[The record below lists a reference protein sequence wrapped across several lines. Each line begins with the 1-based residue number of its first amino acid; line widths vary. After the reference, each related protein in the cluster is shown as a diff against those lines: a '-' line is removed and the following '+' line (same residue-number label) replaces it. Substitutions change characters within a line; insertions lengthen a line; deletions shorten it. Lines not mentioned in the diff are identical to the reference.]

1 MPNIF
6 SVKKIGILAK
16 MFVLA
21 MCLASCGHHTLEGQ
35 NICIEEHDSI
45 IVYYPEYTSLDLIGG
60 SRVPHGDDILYCCG
74 AAFTAKCL
82 KYFTHDN
89 IRCGHVC
96 HGHFH
101 KGSPEPICTGTFTFY
116 NGKGHF
122 APYNTAD
129 LHTAANSNGMGF
141 CQVLVI
147 HNGEVIYSDTTKKTF
162 WIRKDYVFRALCE
175 KDGRLCIVESK
186 EQVFYD
192 TFVRY
197 LVEYGVENAINLDMG
212 GWSHAWFLSNEGEKV
227 ETNNGPT
234 RYATNWLVF
243 RK

>member
-1 MPNIF
+1 MMPNIF

-21 MCLASCGHHTLEGQ
+21 MCFASCGHHTLAGQ

-101 KGSPEPICTGTFTFY
+101 KGSPEPICTG
-116 NGKGHF
+116 
-122 APYNTAD
+122 
-129 LHTAANSNGMGF
+129 
-141 CQVLVI
+141 
-147 HNGEVIYSDTTKKTF
+147 
-162 WIRKDYVFRALCE
+162 R
-175 KDGRLCIVESK
+175 
-186 EQVFYD
+186 
-192 TFVRY
+192 
-197 LVEYGVENAINLDMG
+197 
-212 GWSHAWFLSNEGEKV
+212 
-227 ETNNGPT
+227 
-234 RYATNWLVF
+234 
-243 RK
+243 